1 MTSQTI
7 QTSRAINHSPIYYGW
22 VIWGVATL
30 GIIGSAPGQ
39 AFTISL
45 FNNAFIADFGLS
57 RTTVSG
63 LFGLGTFTAALSLTW
78 VGRLIDR
85 HGNRK
90 VGLVIGL
97 TFSLVLVSLSVFI
110 TGPLTLFVAFV
121 ALRFLGQGGMG
132 LVNST
137 AIAKWWVRRRGW
149 VMGLAL
155 VAFALFQSVYLTA
168 LQSSIDTFGWRA
180 TWIILGICVGV
191 LVMPVWWLLMRDQPE
206 KYGRHPDGDI
216 TDEVLEGA
224 IAEDNWTLGETM
236 RTPIFWIFLLGRIVS
251 AGWGTG
257 LVFHQVSI
265 FASLGHNE
273 LAVARMYG
281 VTAIVNAIITLALG
295 RFIGRLRPGYVMAF
309 QLSLIVSALLL
320 AIFMK
325 PAWMLSVYAVIFGI
339 AMAFGAS
346 FDGSVWADLFGRL
359 HHGAIRG
366 FVTTV
371 LVIGTSFGPVIFGL
385 SYDKF
390 GGYTPVLLA
399 GVALAFIPLIGSLLS
414 RKPPHTSLDSATPQ
428 L

>member
-7 QTSRAINHSPIYYGW
+7 QSSRAINHSPIYYGW
-22 VIWGVATL
+22 VIWAVATL

-78 VGRLIDR
+78 VGRLIDQY
-85 HGNRK
+85 GNRK

-155 VAFALFQSVYLTA
+155 VAFALFQSVYLTG
-168 LQSSIDTFGWRA
+168 LQSLIETFGWRA
-180 TWIILGICVGV
+180 TWIILGLCVGV

-206 KYGRHPDGDI
+206 KYGRHPDGDVAE
-216 TDEVLEGA
+216 TASLAPV
-224 IAEDNWTLGETM
+224 AEDNWTLGETM

-257 LVFHQVSI
+257 LVFHQVSV

-273 LAVARMYG
+273 LMVARMYG
-281 VTAIVNAIITLALG
+281 ITAIVNAVITLALG

-309 QLSLIVSALLL
+309 QLSLIVSAMLL
-320 AIFMK
+320 AISMK
-325 PAWMLSVYAVIFGI
+325 PTWMLSVYAVIFGM

-346 FDGSVWADLFGRL
+346 FDGSVWADMFGRL

-385 SYDKF
+385 SYDHL

-399 GVALAFIPLIGSLLS
+399 GVALAFIPLIGSLFS
-414 RKPPHTSLDSATPQ
+414 RKPPHTSLPMPQ
-428 L
+428 P